1 MPRSGRLTLTCVLT
15 LVLAPFVVA
24 QTPGPSER
32 PLTYP
37 PAAKGDVVDEYHGT
51 RVPDPY
57 RWLEELDSPA
67 TRAWIE
73 AQNQLTFAY
82 LSEIPAR
89 EKIRER
95 LTKLWNYERYSI
107 PRKEG
112 GRYFFSRNDGLQ
124 PQSVLYVMD
133 SLDGSPRELLNP
145 NTLSPDGTIAL
156 SGTFI
161 TEDAKLMAYGLS
173 SGGSDWVELKVR
185 DVDSGRDL
193 GDHLK
198 WIKFSGAAWT
208 RDAEGF
214 FYSRYDEPKGD
225 RLAAVNKFQ
234 KLYYH
239 RLGTPQSEDRLVYQR
254 DDQPEWGFGGEVTDD
269 GRYLIISVWQG
280 TERRNRVY
288 YQDLQTSGGEV
299 VRLLDDFDAQ
309 YDFIDNDGPVFWFRT
324 DQNAS
329 RYRVIALDTR
339 HPSRENWQEL
349 IPESEDTLQSVSAV
363 GDMFFCTYLHDAH
376 SRVKVFDLSGKFVR
390 EVELPGIGTA
400 SGFGGRRKDRETFYS
415 FTSFTTPVTIY
426 RYDIPTGRSE
436 VFRQP
441 KVDFDPASYETHQV
455 FYNSKDGTRIPMFL
469 VHRRD
474 IRRDGSNPT
483 FLWGYGG
490 FNVSITPS
498 FSVSHVVWM
507 EMGGV
512 VAIPNLRG
520 GGEYGKE
527 WYEAGR
533 LRNKQNVFDDFL
545 AAAEWLILN
554 RYTTPEKLAIGGG
567 SNGGLLVG
575 AVMTQRP
582 NMFAAAVPQVGVFD
596 MLRFDQT
603 TIGWAWRSDYGN
615 PNDPNDPNSLEDF
628 RTNLAYSPLH
638 NVRPGTRYPATLLTT
653 GDHDDRVVPWHTFKF
668 TAALQAAQAGPKPIL
683 VRVETRA
690 GHGAGKPTA
699 KIIEETADRL
709 AFLTRVLGMEVP
721 PRTESTN

>member
-1 MPRSGRLTLTCVLT
+1 MPRGTRVAGSCLLALL
-15 LVLAPFVVA
+15 LVPGLHGQTTRQVRTPLA
-24 QTPGPSER
+24 
-32 PLTYP
+32 YP
-37 PAAKGDVVDEYHGT
+37 PTSRGDVVDDYHGT
-51 RVPDPY
+51 KVPDFY
-57 RWLEELDSPA
+57 RWLEELDSPQ

-73 AQNQLTFAY
+73 AQNRLTFAY

-95 LTKLWNYERYSI
+95 LTRLWNYERYSI

-124 PQSVLYVMD
+124 PQAVLYVMD

-145 NTLSPDGTIAL
+145 NTLSPDGTVAL

-161 TEDAKLMAYGLS
+161 TEDGRLMAYGLS
-173 SGGSDWVELKVR
+173 SGGSDWVEMRVR
-185 DVDSGRDL
+185 DVDSGQDL
-193 GDHLK
+193 SDHLK

-208 RDAEGF
+208 RDDRGF
-214 FYSRYDEPKGD
+214 FYSRYDEPQGD

-239 RLGTPQSEDRLVYQR
+239 RLGTDQVEDRLIYKR
-254 DDQPEWGFGGEVTDD
+254 DDQPEWGFDGQVTDD
-269 GRYLIISVWQG
+269 GRYLIISIWQG

-288 YQDLQTSGGEV
+288 YQDLQTPDGEV

-309 YDFIDNDGPVFWFRT
+309 YGFIENDGPVFWFHT
-324 DQNAS
+324 DQNAP
-329 RYRVIALDTR
+329 RYRVIAVDIR
-339 HPSRENWQEL
+339 NPARENWREL
-349 IPESEDTLQSVSAV
+349 IPQTEDTLLSVSAV
-363 GDMFFCTYLHDAH
+363 GDVFFCVYLRDAH
-376 SRVKVFDLSGKFVR
+376 SRVKVFDLSGRFLR
-390 EVELPGIGTA
+390 DVELPGIG
-400 SGFGGRRKDRETFYS
+400 SVGGFGGRRKDRETFYL
-415 FTSFTTPVTIY
+415 FTSFTVPATIY
-426 RYDIPTGRSE
+426 RYDIPSGRSD

-441 KVDFDPASYETHQV
+441 KVDFDPGEFETRQV

-469 VHRRD
+469 VHRKDLRL
-474 IRRDGSNPT
+474 DGNNPT
-483 FLWGYGG
+483 YLWGYGG
-490 FNVSITPS
+490 FNIPITPS
-498 FSVSHVVWM
+498 FSVSNLVWL

-520 GGEYGKE
+520 GGEYGRS

-545 AAAEWLILN
+545 AAGEWLILN
-554 RYTTPEKLAIGGG
+554 RYTNPEKLAIGGG

-582 NMFAAAVPQVGVFD
+582 NMFAAAVCQVGVFD
-596 MLRFDQT
+596 MLRFDQS

-615 PNDPNDPNSLEDF
+615 PNDPNDPNSPEDF

-638 NVRPGTRYPATLLTT
+638 NVRPGTKYPATLLTT
-653 GDHDDRVVPWHTFKF
+653 GDHDDRVVPWHTYKF

-683 VRVETRA
+683 VRIETRA

-699 KIIEETADRL
+699 KMIEEATDRW
-709 AFLTRVLGMEVP
+709 AFLVDALGMDVTL
-721 PRTESTN
+721 RTESTN